1 MPSGG
6 PFQCILG
13 SGCNNFLIFPLPFF
27 TSRFIL
33 NERLPGPRRPVHFC
47 IPQFWFLLAGRLDVV
62 DRLYLKRALVI
73 ACSVRWLCCRQM
85 GTVNIESVLDLR
97 TLLQLVSGEPCQH
110 FSYYLY
116 YSPHAILLFITAHCM
131 FITASPAPLAL
142 LYSPVSS
149 TVWGHK
155 TGQRLCSFRC
165 YSNPLNVPLK
175 TWHSLLKTIFQKW
188 SGKPGKSLT
197 SGPPPQ
203 TTLL

>member
-1 MPSGG
+1 MLLAINP
-6 PFQCILG
+6 CCL
-13 SGCNNFLIFPLPFF
+13 CYM
-27 TSRFIL
+27 
-33 NERLPGPRRPVHFC
+33 ERLSKSSSHGSTYSNSLEQSSSPSKQALRMTVSLTEPKEVADFC
-47 IPQFWFLLAGRLDVV
+47 SVA
-62 DRLYLKRALVI
+62 LYLFFFLDTGEFMDVQCWWCDSMVI
-73 ACSVRWLCCRQM
+73 
-85 GTVNIESVLDLR
+85 VLFLFF
-97 TLLQLVSGEPCQH
+97 LQH

-155 TGQRLCSFRC
+155 TGRRLCSFRC